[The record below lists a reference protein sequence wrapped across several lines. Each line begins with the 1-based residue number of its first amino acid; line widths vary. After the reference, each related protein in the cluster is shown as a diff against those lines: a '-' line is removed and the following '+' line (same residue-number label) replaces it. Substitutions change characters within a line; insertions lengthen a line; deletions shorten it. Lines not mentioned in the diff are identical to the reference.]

1 MSILNKEDCNI
12 LIVDDD
18 PEVLKVVQ
26 YFLETKGF
34 NKFFLVKDSRVVIP
48 LLKEKEICLILLDLV
63 MPHIMGTELLPILK
77 KEFPHIPIIVL
88 TGSENLKDA
97 ISCVNLEIFEYLI
110 KPVSISRLLSSVD
123 KALRIYLLQ
132 KELSSL
138 RDNIFTEHQKR
149 SSNFSKIITRS
160 NKMQAVFE
168 YAEHASKTRQP
179 ILVTGESGVGK
190 ELIAIAIH
198 ELSEVKGNF
207 VSVNVAGI
215 DDFMFTDTLFG
226 HIKGAFTGADENREG
241 LIYKARGG
249 TLFLDEIGDLS
260 QPSQIKLLR
269 YLEEKKYYQIGS
281 DILLESDVRIIVSTN
296 KDLQILKDTGGFRKD
311 LYYRMSSHH
320 IKIPPLCDRIEDIPL
335 LLNHFIK
342 EAAES
347 SGKEKPVP
355 SPELLTLL
363 PKLSFPGNIR
373 EFQGQV
379 YAAVARHESGPLN
392 VQHFQAFNDKSIVK
406 PLPSTRC
413 ERIAAAFLDGFPTMR
428 EIEEYMITKAM
439 EISRGNKSAAASLL
453 GITRQALN
461 KRKKSRG
468 N

>member
-1 MSILNKEDCNI
+1 MSLLNKEDCNI

-34 NKFFLVKDSRVVIP
+34 NNLFLVKDSRAVIP
-48 LLKEKEICLILLDLV
+48 LLKEKEVCLIVLDLV
-63 MPHIMGTELLPILK
+63 MPHIMGTELLPILRND
-77 KEFPHIPIIVL
+77 FSHIPIIVM

-123 KALRIYLLQ
+123 KALRIYMLQ
-132 KELSSL
+132 KELCSF
-138 RDNIFTEHQKR
+138 RDNLFTEHQKR
-149 SSNFSKIITRS
+149 SSIFSKIITRS
-160 NKMQAVFE
+160 NKMQTVFE
-168 YAEHASKTRQP
+168 YAEHASKSRQP

-190 ELIAIAIH
+190 ELIANAIH
-198 ELSEVKGNF
+198 ELSEVKGKF

-226 HIKGAFTGADENREG
+226 HSKGAFTGADEYREG

-296 KDLQILKDTGGFRKD
+296 KDLGLLTGTGDFRKD
-311 LYYRMSSHH
+311 LYYRLSSHQ
-320 IKIPPLCDRIEDIPL
+320 IKIPPLRDRIEDIPL

-342 EAAES
+342 DAAES
-347 SGKEKPVP
+347 SGKKKPVP
-355 SPELLTLL
+355 STELMTLL

-379 YAAVARHESGPLN
+379 YTAVARHESGPLTI
-392 VQHFQAFNDKSIVK
+392 QHFQAFNDKSIVK
-406 PLPSTRC
+406 PFLSRKC
-413 ERIAAAFLDGFPTMR
+413 ERIAAGFMDGFPTMM
-428 EIEEYMITKAM
+428 EIEDYMINKAM

-461 KRKKSRG
+461 KRKRSRR